1 MLEVSNARKV
11 FYRGKPDEKI
21 ALNDLSLKLGTGE
34 FGIII
39 GSNGAGKS
47 TMLNAVSG
55 ALPLDSG
62 SVVVGNQDVTHL
74 PVHKR
79 AAIITRVF
87 QDPMKGTAA
96 SMTIA
101 ENMLLAEL
109 RDKTRRLRPGLTA
122 ARREKYREHLS
133 VLGLG
138 LEDRLDARMDLLS
151 GGQRQSV
158 SLVMAVSTSPQLLLL
173 DEHTAALDPRT
184 ADLVMTATVKAV
196 EAFQLTVLMVTH
208 NMQHAI
214 DFGHRVFMLDAGRVR
229 LEIGPQEKTGLTVP
243 DLISHFSTKTD
254 RMLLAS

>member
-79 AAIITRVF
+79 AAIITR
-87 QDPMKGTAA
+87 
-96 SMTIA
+96 
-101 ENMLLAEL
+101 
-109 RDKTRRLRPGLTA
+109 
-122 ARREKYREHLS
+122 S
-133 VLGLG
+133 V
-138 LEDRLDARMDLLS
+138 
-151 GGQRQSV
+151 V
-158 SLVMAVSTSPQLLLL
+158 
-173 DEHTAALDPRT
+173 
-184 ADLVMTATVKAV
+184 
-196 EAFQLTVLMVTH
+196 
-208 NMQHAI
+208 
-214 DFGHRVFMLDAGRVR
+214 
-229 LEIGPQEKTGLTVP
+229 
-243 DLISHFSTKTD
+243 
-254 RMLLAS
+254 